1 MPNITLDQQR
11 ISYSIQKSQRARY
24 ARLRIS
30 PQDGLQII
38 IPAGAE
44 LNIEEFI
51 RKNASWIL
59 KHHSRIEKIKR
70 DTPQRTYVS
79 GEIIPFLGE
88 PRVLNIEAKT
98 RGKLTTITLNHGE
111 INVRVGSDGQL
122 NDADFIRTT
131 LENWYRHEAKTYIG
145 KRVAE
150 LAEQYGFEY
159 EKVTI
164 KGQTTRWG
172 SCSAKRNLNFNW
184 KLMMTPPAAID
195 YVIIHELC
203 HLREM
208 NHSKKFWKLVAR
220 YCPDYKTWVKW
231 FKLNS
236 TNLIL

>member
-1 MPNITLDQQR
+1 MPNITLNQQR
-11 ISYSIQKSQRARY
+11 ISYSVQKSQRARY
-24 ARLRIS
+24 ARLKIS

-38 IPAGAE
+38 IPTGAE
-44 LNIEEFI
+44 VNIEEFI
-51 RKNASWIL
+51 RKNAGWIL
-59 KHHSRIEKIKR
+59 KHHSRIEQIKQE
-70 DTPQRTYVS
+70 TPQRRYVS
-79 GEIIPFLGE
+79 GEKLPFLGE
-88 PRVLNIEAKT
+88 PRRIEIEAKP
-98 RGKLTTITLNHGE
+98 RGKLTTVMLNRDT
-111 INVRVGSDGQL
+111 IQVRVGADGNA
-122 NDADFIRTT
+122 NDTDFIRAV
-131 LENWYRHEAKTYIG
+131 LENWYRHEAKIYIS

-150 LAEQYGFEY
+150 LAKQHGFEY

-164 KGQTTRWG
+164 KGQNTRWG

-184 KLMMTPPAAID
+184 KLMMTPPTAID

>member
-1 MPNITLDQQR
+1 MPNITLNQQR

-24 ARLRIS
+24 ARLKIS

-38 IPAGAE
+38 VPAGAE
-44 LNIEEFI
+44 MNVEEFI

-59 KHHSRIEKIKR
+59 KHHSRIEQIKQE
-70 DTPQRTYVS
+70 TPQRSYVS
-79 GEIIPFLGE
+79 GEKIPFLGE
-88 PRVLNIEAKT
+88 QRLLHVEPKA
-98 RGKLTTITLNHGE
+98 RGKLTTIILNHSE
-111 INVRVGSDGQL
+111 INIRVGTDGAA
-122 NDADFIRTT
+122 NDADFIRAT

-150 LAEQYGFEY
+150 LAKQHGFEY
-159 EKVTI
+159 ERVTI
-164 KGQTTRWG
+164 KGQSTRWG
-172 SCSAKRNLNFNW
+172 SCSAKHNLNFNW

>member
-1 MPNITLDQQR
+1 MPNITLNQQK
-11 ISYSIQKSQRARY
+11 ISYSVQKSQRARY
-24 ARLRIS
+24 ARLKIS
-30 PQDGLQII
+30 PKDGLQVV
-38 IPAGAE
+38 IPAGTD

-51 RKNASWIL
+51 RKNANWIL
-59 KHHSRIEKIKR
+59 KHHSRIEQAKQETR
-70 DTPQRTYVS
+70 QRSYKS
-79 GEIIPFLGE
+79 GEIFPFLGE
-88 PRVLNIEAKT
+88 ERRLDIEAKA
-98 RGKLTTITLNHGE
+98 RGKLTTVMLDHEAIQ
-111 INVRVGSDGQL
+111 IRVGADGQP
-122 NDADFIRTT
+122 NDGEFIRAV
-131 LENWYRHEAKTYIG
+131 LEGWYRHEAKAYIVR
-145 KRVAE
+145 RVAE
-150 LAEQYGFEY
+150 LAKQHGFEY

-164 KGQTTRWG
+164 KSQSTRWG
-172 SCSAKRNLNFNW
+172 SCSTKSNLNFNW

>member
-1 MPNITLDQQR
+1 MPNITLNQQK
-11 ISYSIQKSQRARY
+11 INYSVQKSLRARY
-24 ARLRIS
+24 ARLKIS
-30 PQDGLQII
+30 PKDGLQII

-44 LNIEEFI
+44 VDIEEFI
-51 RKNASWIL
+51 RKNTSWIL
-59 KHHSRIEKIKR
+59 KHHRRIEEIKEE
-70 DTPQRTYVS
+70 TPQRGYVS
-79 GEIIPFLGE
+79 GEKIPFMGE
-88 PRVLNIEAKT
+88 QRLLNIEAKT
-98 RGKLTTITLNHGE
+98 RGKLTTIMLDHDALQ
-111 INVRVGSDGQL
+111 IRVGTDGSI
-122 NDADFIRTT
+122 NDSDFIRDA
-131 LENWYRHEAKTYIG
+131 LENWYRHKAKTYIG

-150 LAEQYGFEY
+150 LASQHGFEY

-164 KGQTTRWG
+164 KGQSTRWG
-172 SCSAKRNLNFNW
+172 SCSTKRNLNFNW